1 MLARMARRAPLFYV
15 LALAS
20 SVAGLACK
28 SDPDPGAVFIGRYCD
43 IYQPCCTAAGLPGD
57 GKACRA
63 VFATGSSPM
72 AKYDATAGDACIAGL
87 MQIAGQPGFCS
98 GDIVPPSACA
108 EAFGGATGLA
118 CIQDGDCPTSG
129 QGDVKCVSG
138 FVNGTNV
145 NKCQVQVRGAAGS
158 TPCIGDVRG
167 GIATYTG
174 TPTGDIPDQ
183 GYLCSADDGLRCDS
197 GACVALT
204 ADGAD
209 CMHSTD
215 CVGGDFC
222 DLGTGKCAPRHP
234 TGAACVG
241 AAMECVDGA
250 TCDET
255 AGQCVAQK
263 DVGAACT
270 MNPECLTGN
279 CLNGACAVTP
289 TGGPNVLC
297 AAAG

>member
-1 MLARMARRAPLFYV
+1 LFCV

-20 SVAGLACK
+20 SAAGLACK
-28 SDPDPGAVFIGRYCD
+28 SDPDPGAVFVGRYCD
-43 IYQPCCTAAGLPGD
+43 IYQPCCTAVGLPGD

-63 VFATGSSPM
+63 VFANGASPH

-98 GDIVPPSACA
+98 GDIVPPSACSQ
-108 EAFGGATGLA
+108 AFGGDTGLA
-118 CIQDGDCPTSG
+118 CIQDGDCAASS

-138 FVNGTNV
+138 FVNGMTV
-145 NKCQVQVRGAAGS
+145 SKCQVQVRGAAGS
-158 TPCIGDVRG
+158 TPCVGEVRAG
-167 GIATYTG
+167 VTTYIG

-183 GYLCSADDGLRCDS
+183 GYLCSSDDGLRCDADS

-204 ADGAD
+204 ADGAL
-209 CMHSTD
+209 CMHSSD
-215 CVGGDFC
+215 CVDGDFC
-222 DLGTGKCAPRHP
+222 DLATGQCAARHP
-234 TGAACVG
+234 AGGACVG
-241 AAMECVDGA
+241 AALECADGA

-270 MNPECLTGN
+270 LNPECLTGN
-279 CLNGACAVTP
+279 CLNGACATTP
-289 TGGPNVLC
+289 SGGANVLC
-297 AAAG
+297 VAPA